1 MCVSKPKI
9 PTPTPVVERQAY
21 KNAPSRGSLSTG
33 DSEARRRL
41 IAGVATS
48 AQGVTSPASTT
59 KRVRAGGD
67 QNVTPVLGGA
77 PSTGGV
83 IEAGGGSTGPTMG
96 AQTGTRKTTTG
107 GGNSFSGIG
116 ASRAA
121 ILGLAA
127 QAARVARN
135 KAA

>member
-48 AQGVTSPASTT
+48 AQGVAGPASTT
-59 KRVRAGGD
+59 KRVMAGGD
-67 QNVTPVLGGA
+67 TPMGAVLGGA
-77 PSTGGV
+77 PSIGAIAVDAPSLTP
-83 IEAGGGSTGPTMG
+83 ERG
-96 AQTGTRKTTTG
+96 AQRNRPNAGP
-107 GGNSFSGIG
+107 IG
-116 ASRAA
+116 AMTARSLRPRMQ
-121 ILGLAA
+121 
-127 QAARVARN
+127 QAY
-135 KAA
+135 

>member
-21 KNAPSRGSLSTG
+21 KNAPSRASLSSG

-48 AQGVTSPASTT
+48 AQGVQNPASTT

-67 QNVTPVLGGA
+67 QPLGSVLGGA
-77 PSTGGV
+77 PSSGTIVPEPAASGG
-83 IEAGGGSTGPTMG
+83 ATTA
-96 AQTGTRKTTTG
+96 AQT
-107 GGNSFSGIG
+107 
-116 ASRAA
+116 RARPNV
-121 ILGLAA
+121 AA
-127 QAARVARN
+127 MAYSVMGVRN
-135 KAA
+135 KRPLPMAA